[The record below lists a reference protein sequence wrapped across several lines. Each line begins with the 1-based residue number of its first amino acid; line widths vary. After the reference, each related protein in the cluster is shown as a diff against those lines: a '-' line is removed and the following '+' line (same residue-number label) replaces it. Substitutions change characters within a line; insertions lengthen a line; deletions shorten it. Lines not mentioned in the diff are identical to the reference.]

1 MPKQWVDEVTLTI
14 DSVDIE
20 RFNQFNILGFTL
32 IMHSNWI
39 KHIDKIANR
48 CSGTI
53 GLITKL
59 EHIIQTRITIA
70 LYNSITLPHTNYYL
84 LI

>member
-1 MPKQWVDEVTLTI
+1 MPTKWVDEVILTI

-32 IMHSNWI
+32 ISHSNSI

-48 CSGTI
+48 CSRTI

-70 LYNSITLPHTNYYL
+70 LYNSIILPHTNYYL

>member
-1 MPKQWVDEVTLTI
+1 MPNKQVDKITLTI

-20 RFNQFNILGFTL
+20 RFNQFNIMGFTL
-32 IMHSNWI
+32 ISHLNWI

-48 CSGTI
+48 CSRTI
-53 GLITKL
+53 GTRLK
-59 EHIIQTRITIA
+59 HIIQTRINIS
-70 LYNSITLPHTNYYL
+70 LYSSIILPHTNYRL